1 MAEFVGLVRQSLRQ
15 LGPWRKHNWPSK
27 TSLSNAFSSEF
38 DFNCL
43 NWREWKA
50 KSNDQHRPWFTNDT
64 KLLTRM
70 YLICVIGSP
79 GLWQTL
85 AVLIAGK
92 LNMKKPPETSIVRR
106 VSVSMPMDH
115 ETFRDL
121 FGRLP
126 SAPHYLQV
134 FGNLKFSV
142 LVEELDNIMPSGW
155 SVNTFKTSTTCRFQP
170 GKPVEIALLES
181 KKVFFDHSR
190 CSRCEGGDGAPVAC
204 KDVIRKVV
212 YGSYFLMVSYYRE
225 RNKPAQKK
233 PKERTRLTWAKP
245 RDTKKTSDLAWTEA
259 IDQQNKRLL

>member
-1 MAEFVGLVRQSLRQ
+1 MF
-15 LGPWRKHNWPSK
+15 
-27 TSLSNAFSSEF
+27 
-38 DFNCL
+38 
-43 NWREWKA
+43 
-50 KSNDQHRPWFTNDT
+50 
-64 KLLTRM
+64 
-70 YLICVIGSP
+70 LIFIIGSP
-79 GLWQTL
+79 GLLQTL

-106 VSVSMPMDH
+106 ISVSMPMDH

-134 FGNLKFSV
+134 YGNLKFSV
-142 LVEELDNIMPSGW
+142 PVEELDNIMPAGW

-181 KKVFFDHSR
+181 KKVFFDHTR

-204 KDVIRKVV
+204 KDVVRKVV
-212 YGSYFLMVSYYRE
+212 YGSYFLKVSFYRE
-225 RNKPAQKK
+225 RNKPAQRK

-245 RDTKKTSDLAWTEA
+245 RATKFRS
-259 IDQQNKRLL
+259 RLN